1 MSKVDIRK
9 QYLKLAYEQLN
20 PTTNDMGALQQV
32 LVNWFCFQFNTTP
45 NDQRLLDMRLDE
57 LLVLRMMHEIK
68 ERPQVVDEIK
78 SGYEEFEEWLKTQM
92 GDSYKSIDQMASDV
106 EKLDQ
111 QEQEIAEELPTRI
124 DTDFN
129 SVQGG

>member
-57 LLVLRMMHEIK
+57 LLVLRMIHEIK